1 MAGAAPASAHQSPAG
16 CNNSAL
22 HLDLVRDHSV
32 VRNGD
37 TITYRAVVDNVGPLA
52 CDVSGINIR
61 LQFPQ
66 SDGTPSPT
74 LRVVNNNAAY
84 VAQAGAQASAPF
96 VYTVNAAPGV
106 TRLEARDAI
115 ANGVLHDGGVHS
127 SININKAIGS
137 SVFTPSITIDK
148 VGSMTGPA
156 PAPQTVV
163 YTFYVRNGADP
174 ALDQASTA
182 LSNVTVTDDKC
193 GNPTYVSGDADNDQ
207 KLETSEVWAFQCT
220 LTHPVAGTYTN
231 VAVAN
236 GENILYGRSVP
247 VVSPPDNWTVILTA
261 PLAALAPPQ
270 GSVKPVSINQAP
282 CTLSR
287 VNSTTVRAGQLNTI
301 RVRVRNVDAGS
312 TVTIT
317 LPGGKKVTAKT
328 DKTGLATFR
337 VRPTKTGTAK
347 IVAAECSDTESLSVK
362 AARKVVA
369 SKKPR
374 VTG

>member
-1 MAGAAPASAHQSPAG
+1 M
-16 CNNSAL
+16 

-37 TITYRAVVDNVGPLA
+37 VINYQAVIDNIGPLA
-52 CDVSGINIR
+52 CDTSGININ

-66 SDGTPSPT
+66 SDGTPSPV
-74 LRVVNNNAAY
+74 LQAVSNNVSY
-84 VAQAGAQASAPF
+84 VAQAGKQTSKPF
-96 VYTVNAAPGV
+96 AYTVNAAPGV
-106 TRLEARDAI
+106 TRLEARDSI
-115 ANGVLHDGGVHS
+115 VNGILHDGGVHS
-127 SININKAIGS
+127 AININKTIGS

-174 ALDQASTA
+174 ALDETATA
-182 LSNVTVTDDKC
+182 LSNVKVTDDKC
-193 GNPTYVSGDADNDQ
+193 GSPTYVSGDANNDQ
-207 KLETSEVWAFQCT
+207 KLETSETWAFQCT
-220 LTHPVAGTYTN
+220 LTHPTAGTYTN

-261 PLAALAPPQ
+261 PPLASPPPQ

-282 CTLSR
+282 CTMAR

-328 DKTGLATFR
+328 DKSGLATFR

-347 IVAAECSDTESLSVK
+347 IEAAECSDTESVAVK
-362 AARKVVA
+362 AARRVVA
-369 SKKPR
+369 QKKPR